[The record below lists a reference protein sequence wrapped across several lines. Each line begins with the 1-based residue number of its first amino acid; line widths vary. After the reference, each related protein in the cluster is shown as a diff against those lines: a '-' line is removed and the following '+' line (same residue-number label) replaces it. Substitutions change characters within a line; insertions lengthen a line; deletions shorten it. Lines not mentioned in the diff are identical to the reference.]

1 MCHSELKDYESCISA
16 LDKCLKLNDIYAK
29 AYMKRG
35 ETNMLLEDYEE
46 AIKDFNQ
53 GRDLQDPLLDKSFKQ
68 KVDEA
73 LKIYK
78 LFPLK
83 DLYKILSI
91 QRKADEIE
99 IKKAYKIA
107 ALKWHPDKNSENEE
121 QMVKSSKL
129 IKKINEAMEILGD
142 KHKRFKYDRDLEK
155 QERGLKSSYY
165 KDYEYDDDFWTDV
178 PSKSRFQWRK

>member
-1 MCHSELKDYESCISA
+1 
-16 LDKCLKLNDIYAK
+16 
-29 AYMKRG
+29 MKRG

-78 LFPLK
+78 KYPLK
-83 DLYKILSI
+83 DLYRILNI
-91 QRKADEIE
+91 QRKADEGE

-121 QMVKSSKL
+121 
-129 IKKINEAMEILGD
+129 
-142 KHKRFKYDRDLEK
+142 
-155 QERGLKSSYY
+155 
-165 KDYEYDDDFWTDV
+165 
-178 PSKSRFQWRK
+178 

>member
-1 MCHSELKDYESCISA
+1 
-16 LDKCLKLNDIYAK
+16 
-29 AYMKRG
+29 
-35 ETNMLLEDYEE
+35 
-46 AIKDFNQ
+46 
-53 GRDLQDPLLDKSFKQ
+53 
-68 KVDEA
+68 
-73 LKIYK
+73 
-78 LFPLK
+78 LK

-155 QERGLKSSYY
+155 
-165 KDYEYDDDFWTDV
+165 
-178 PSKSRFQWRK
+178 